1 MSQIYFAVGTTL
13 ANMVNLETTYGLFA
27 HGFESAPIPLT
38 GSVRRRTF
46 AGVTR
51 HDGYINGGLFIDY
64 AARADLNEFLYA
76 RFGYPASAD
85 AALYMTLI
93 DEDGHYSP
101 FLLRAE
107 KPTFQV
113 SNKAL
118 VRQIV
123 FPLWNCVLQSATK
136 TTTASLTASERL
148 VYANTAGGGFTATLC
163 AANAVQANTVIS
175 IVKTS
180 ATGTLTI
187 ARAGSDTIN
196 GGASSLTRTEN
207 YSRVDLVSD
216 GVSAW
221 VTI

>member
-1 MSQIYFAVGTTL
+1 MPQTYFAVGSTL
-13 ANMVNLETTYGLFA
+13 ANMVNLESTYGLFA

-38 GSVRRRTF
+38 GGVRRRSL
-46 AGVTR
+46 AAVSR
-51 HDGYINGGLFIDY
+51 HDGWINGGLFIDY
-64 AARADLNEFLYA
+64 AARTDLNEFLYA

-136 TTTASLTASERL
+136 TSNFTVTTSTRLLYADTTSGSVTFALPAVAGVNPYTVFSFVKTASANNMVLDPNSTEQIAGAS
-148 VYANTAGGGFTATLC
+148 
-163 AANAVQANTVIS
+163 
-175 IVKTS
+175 
-180 ATGTLTI
+180 TLTI
-187 ARAGSDTIN
+187 TAQYERADIYT
-196 GGASSLTRTEN
+196 
-207 YSRVDLVSD
+207 D
-216 GVSAW
+216 GSAW
-221 VTI
+221 YRI

>member
-1 MSQIYFAVGTTL
+1 MILYEYPFNERVRTYL
-13 ANMVNLETTYGLFA
+13 RLEHLF
-27 HGFESAPIPLT
+27 
-38 GSVRRRTF
+38 RRL
-46 AGVTR
+46 GELVTR
-51 HDGYINGGLFIDY
+51 AHPLDHHFALATIFEVMDV

-136 TTTASLTASERL
+136 TANFTVTTSTRLLYADTASGSITFALPA
-148 VYANTAGGGFTATLC
+148 VAGV
-163 AANAVQANTVIS
+163 NANTVFS
-175 IVKTS
+175 FVKTAS
-180 ATGTLTI
+180 ANNMVLDPSGSETIENASTLTVT
-187 ARAGSDTIN
+187 AQY
-196 GGASSLTRTEN
+196 E
-207 YSRVDLVSD
+207 RVDVYTD
-216 GVSAW
+216 GSAW
-221 VTI
+221 YRL